1 MTIEQLDKV
10 DFIAHDDEKVTLVIS
25 DHLEWDDGNEKLLML
40 QDKLNLYL
48 SFIESG
54 EIYERYPIANG
65 KLFEIRVV
73 SKYQP
78 NHEAEQFISLVSKV
92 VSDAGF
98 SFTLELGN
106 YN

>member
-10 DFIAHDDEKVTLVIS
+10 DIIGHDEEKVTLVIS
-25 DHLEWDDGNEKLLML
+25 DHLEWDDQNEKLLLL
-40 QDKLNLYL
+40 QEKLNLYL

-54 EIYERYPIANG
+54 EVFEQYPLAKN
-65 KLFEIRVV
+65 KLFEIQVV

-78 NHEAEQFISLVSKV
+78 NNEAEKFILLASKV
-92 VSDAGF
+92 VSEAGF
-98 SFTLELGN
+98 SLTHEVKN

>member
-10 DFIAHDDEKVTLVIS
+10 DVIAHDDEKVILVIS
-25 DHLEWDDGNEKLLML
+25 DHLKWDDKNEKLLVL

-54 EIYERYPIANG
+54 EILQHYPTAKG
-65 KLFEIRVV
+65 KLFEIRLV

-78 NHEAEQFISLVSKV
+78 NYEAEKFIALFSKV

-98 SFTLELGN
+98 SLTHELGS

>member
-10 DFIAHDDEKVTLVIS
+10 DVIAHDNEKVILVIS
-25 DHLEWDDGNEKLLML
+25 DHLEWDDQNEKLLLL

-54 EIYERYPIANG
+54 EIFEQYPIAKG
-65 KLFEIRVV
+65 KLFEIRIV

-78 NHEAEQFISLVSKV
+78 NREAEKFVSLVSKV

-98 SFTLELGN
+98 SLTHELGT